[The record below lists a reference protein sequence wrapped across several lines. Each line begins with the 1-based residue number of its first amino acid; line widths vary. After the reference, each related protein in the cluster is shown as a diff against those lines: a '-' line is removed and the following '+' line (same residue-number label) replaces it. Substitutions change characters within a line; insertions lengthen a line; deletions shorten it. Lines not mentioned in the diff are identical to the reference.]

1 MKRFIIITIMCVCAV
16 ISCDKLIGEG
26 EDVRAA
32 KGNYAIE
39 VLCDDYDNDQEL
51 GTKSSFSSSVLTKVN
66 NVNIYIYC
74 DGMLDEEHSAF
85 FSPATG
91 ISISFESYDKSYD
104 IFMLANVGEVTPPDD
119 ESDLEDWMYRFNNY
133 GAFEQNGFPM
143 ANSFLDYTPGDQTT
157 FKLKRL
163 IGEYVISFADNSS
176 KMTHTI
182 KSVQLKNCALQ
193 VEPFSSGTTC
203 TSVIESG
210 DYLSQQDIDELNDG
224 GEVSLYFLENLQGVL
239 LPGNTD
245 PKKKTPDYISDAT
258 KKQRCTY
265 IEVDTEVDTP
275 TAHYESVR
283 YRAYLG
289 QNMTSDFN
297 IRRSTRYYL
306 TLNFDSNMVQE
317 EEWRIEPEDPEI
329 FGTLRW
335 KEHEIYVTKT
345 NSTLNDPRLEVI
357 CPNSAVDYTVTWDT
371 AEAADA
377 QLSITKY
384 TTGLYDVHTNHPID
398 SYAPGPSYN
407 GGGAIVG
414 KMQGVSAPT
423 YKDVHVYLK
432 SYDGLLTDTAVV
444 HVVHSCFPVY
454 MYYDSSTKQF
464 VAEAWHP
471 MGFQLCFASVKCTV
485 TGQGHYQKSGIGG
498 DSWESATETANWN
511 IPKYP
516 VPTNT
521 SGNCRHVIDQTNVYS
536 VYHVMNTIESHTVL
550 YDNTWL
556 GTNHNYYPMHPVA
569 MNLDI
574 QLYAYSPKGYM
585 QGTITNP
592 LSTSCPFYIYNEPDY
607 TLYSGKWY
615 PYNVDFINS
624 HTGTVGVYL
633 TGNDMEFKY
642 PHSNGT
648 TYGFYNGGTFY
659 WKGDYCNGGM
669 MNFTISATSGSG
681 HLVQRV
687 GDRPDPI
694 RVNFHNGSAYTT
706 SWKGGTGYRNTR

>member
-1 MKRFIIITIMCVCAV
+1 MKRMLILSAIGLLAAV
-16 ISCDKLIGEG
+16 SCDKFSGEG
-26 EDVRAA
+26 SSSEKDTREY
-32 KGNYAIE
+32 GIE
-39 VLCDDYDNDQEL
+39 ILCDDYDNDGES
-51 GTKSSFSSSVLTKVN
+51 TRSSFSSSALTKVN
-66 NVNIYIYC
+66 NVNIYIYH
-74 DGMLDEEHSAF
+74 DGMLDEEHSGY

-91 ISISFESYDKSYD
+91 IRISFGSYDHTYD
-104 IFMLANVGEVTPPDD
+104 IFMLANVGQVTPPDD

-157 FKLKRL
+157 FRLKRL
-163 IGEYVISFADNSS
+163 IGEYVIRFDDSS
-176 KMTHTI
+176 EKMTHTV

-193 VEPFSSGTTC
+193 VGPFSSGTAC

-210 DYLSQQDIDELNDG
+210 DYLSQSDLQRLNDG
-224 GEVSLYFLENLQGVL
+224 EEVSLYFLENLQGVL

-245 PKKKTPDYISDAT
+245 PKKKTPDHISDAT

-289 QNMTSDFN
+289 QDMTSDFN
-297 IRRSTRYYL
+297 IRRNTRYYL
-306 TLNFDSNMVQE
+306 SLHFASDMVQE
-317 EEWRIEPEDPEI
+317 EEWMIEPEDPEI
-329 FGTLRW
+329 IGSLRW
-335 KEHEIYVTKT
+335 KEREIYVTKT

-377 QLSITKY
+377 KLSITKY
-384 TTGLYDVHTNHPID
+384 TTGQYNVHTDHPID

-407 GGGAIVG
+407 GAGTIIG
-414 KMQGVSAPT
+414 KMQGVSAPS

-454 MYYDSSTKQF
+454 MYYDQTNHQF

-471 MGFQLCFASVKCTV
+471 MGFQLSFAQITCTV
-485 TGQGHYQKSGIGG
+485 TGQGHYQKSGIAG
-498 DSWESATETANWN
+498 DSWESATETRSWS
-511 IPKYP
+511 IDMFEVSK
-516 VPTNT
+516 NT
-521 SGNCRHVIDQTNVYS
+521 TGNCRYNIDKPNTVDRVYS
-536 VYHVMNTIESHTVL
+536 VLHSIENHTVL

-556 GTNHNYYPMHPVA
+556 GTNHNWYPMHPVA
-569 MNLDI
+569 MDLKI
-574 QLYAYSPKGYM
+574 QLFAYSPKGYM

-607 TLYSGKWY
+607 ALFSGTWY

-624 HTGTVGVYL
+624 HTGTVSVYL
-633 TGNDMEFKY
+633 SGNDMQFNY

-648 TYGFYNGGTFY
+648 TYGFYNGGSFT
-659 WKGDYCNGGM
+659 WKGDYCNGG
-669 MNFTISATSGSG
+669 NINYSISSTSGAG
-681 HLVQRV
+681 HIVNRI

-694 RVNFHNGSAYTT
+694 RVNFHNGSAYTS
-706 SWKGGTGYRNTR
+706 SWVGGTGFRNTR